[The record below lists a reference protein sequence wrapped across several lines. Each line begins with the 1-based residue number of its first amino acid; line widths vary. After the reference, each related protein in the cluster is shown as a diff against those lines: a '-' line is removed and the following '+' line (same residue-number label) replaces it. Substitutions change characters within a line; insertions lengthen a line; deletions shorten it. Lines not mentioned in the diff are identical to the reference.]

1 MLFAV
6 SETRALPYVE
16 SDLVKQER
24 VNVLSYALL
33 HVLASVYTQ
42 PRTALR
48 KIDALIAE
56 KGSAAAFGALS
67 SDPTQFG
74 ELNPY
79 CEDFFLP
86 SPALHDALGFAC
98 YALQFRLQAMGS
110 LPAAQNDPT

>member
-1 MLFAV
+1 MIAV

-33 HVLASVYTQ
+33 HVLASVYLQ
-42 PRTALR
+42 PRAALR

-67 SDPTQFG
+67 ADPLQFG
-74 ELNPY
+74 EINPQN
-79 CEDFFLP
+79 EDFFLP

-98 YALQFRLQAMGS
+98 YALQFRLQAMDS
-110 LPAAQNDPT
+110 LPAAQHDPT